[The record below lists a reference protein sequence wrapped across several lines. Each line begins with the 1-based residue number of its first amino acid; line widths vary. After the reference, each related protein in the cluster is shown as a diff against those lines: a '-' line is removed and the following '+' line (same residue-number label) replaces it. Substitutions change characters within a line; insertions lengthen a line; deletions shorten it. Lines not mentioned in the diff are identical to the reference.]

1 MNTKSFSLGIGDLL
15 GIMIPGII
23 WVLFLF
29 HLHLLYPQLLQNEL
43 SDYSKGLTTQFPDK
57 SLFVNSFLF
66 FFFSY
71 VLGYLSRLAPPIF
84 IDKLTAPIA
93 SFSTEQK
100 FKDVIKINSK
110 VRIQPYDFLFS
121 KQVALLQKVRKDIA
135 EFSGPSTKYSL
146 FHFCKRIILQYSPTL
161 WSEIQRREAEVR
173 FINSLIYIVFALTS
187 LFIIRFQF
195 WYCFASLLLLLF
207 LLIAF
212 RRRRYAEVSF
222 TYTSGFIVLKEL
234 EEKNKISKAT

>member
-1 MNTKSFSLGIGDLL
+1 MNVKNFSLGIGDLL

-29 HLHLLYPQLLQNEL
+29 HLHLLYPQILQSEL
-43 SDYSKGLTTQFPDK
+43 SDFSKGLSTQFPND
-57 SLFVNSFLF
+57 SLFLNSFLL

-93 SFSTEQK
+93 SFSTEKK
-100 FKDVIKINSK
+100 FKEVIKINFK
-110 VRIQPYDFLFS
+110 DRIQPYDFLFS
-121 KQVALLQKVRKDIA
+121 KQVALLQEIRKDIT
-135 EFSGPSTKYSL
+135 EFTGPSTKYSL
-146 FHFCKRIILQYSPTL
+146 FHFCKRIILQYSPKL

-173 FINSLIYIVFALTS
+173 FINSLIYIVFALTA
-187 LFIIRFQF
+187 LFIIHLQF
-195 WYCFASLLLLLF
+195 IYCLSSLLLLLF

-234 EEKNKISKAT
+234 EENKRPHN